1 MSHTAL
7 LEKENLTSLLVQ
19 LCQQQRLVAPVRN
32 SYGDTLFSVIDDPT
46 AVEIDLINQ
55 PQNSIKSFLF
65 PQTETLSLYRLE
77 HNGET
82 GRSGYQFTATLPD
95 VAPTLYFGVRSC
107 DMNAVLYLDKIFNP
121 KAGVD
126 PYYQQRRKGATF
138 ITLACQSP
146 EANCFCDR
154 TQTGPFMQH
163 GFDLQLTDIGSHY
176 HVTTAQDECPKGYD
190 LLTKFSS
197 SFCPANDSDDMT
209 MHQVNAEAQ
218 AMLNLDV
225 DVERCV
231 TLLKDSVLPS
241 SLLQQ
246 LAVRCQGCAGCAFVC
261 PTCSCFTIS
270 DQKLSD
276 QKLSDQ
282 HGERVRRW
290 DACTFSG
297 FTKMAGNHNPV
308 DGESERMTKRFL
320 HKLQHDVALY
330 GQVSCVG
337 CGRCVDMCFGGVDI
351 VRFINGV
358 CAVDDEGATT
368 AIEGE
373 GN

>member
-1 MSHTAL
+1 MTATAL
-7 LEKENLTSLLVQ
+7 LKKENLMPLLVQ
-19 LCQQQRLVAPVRN
+19 LSQQQRLVAPVKN
-32 SYGDTLFSVIDDPT
+32 SYGDTSFSVIDDLT

-65 PQTETLSLYRLE
+65 PQTETLSHYRLD
-77 HNGET
+77 HNDET
-82 GRSGYQFTATLPD
+82 GRSGYQFHATVPQVLPT
-95 VAPTLYFGVRSC
+95 VYFGVRSC

-121 KAGVD
+121 KAGAE
-126 PYYQQRRKGATF
+126 PYYQQRRKNATF
-138 ITLACQSP
+138 ITVACQSP
-146 EANCFCDR
+146 EANCFCDK

-163 GFDLQLTDIGSHY
+163 GFDLQLTDIGSFY
-176 HVTTAQDECPKGYD
+176 HVTTAQDECQTGD
-190 LLTKFSS
+190 TILRQFSA
-197 SFCPANDSDDMT
+197 SFCSASAADDT
-209 MHQVNAEAQ
+209 MMQQVNTKAQ
-218 AMLNLDV
+218 VLLNLAV

-231 TLLKDSVLPS
+231 TLLNGSPLPS
-241 SLLQQ
+241 TLLQQ
-246 LAVRCQGCAGCAFVC
+246 LAARCQGCAGCAYVC
-261 PTCSCFTIS
+261 PTCSCFTI
-270 DQKLSD
+270 SD

-308 DGESERMTKRFL
+308 DGESQRMTKRFL
-320 HKLQHDVALY
+320 HKLQHDVALH

-358 CAVDDEGATT
+358 CAADDEGST
-368 AIEGE
+368 AGIVGE
-373 GN
+373 GDLGDE

>member
-7 LEKENLTSLLVQ
+7 LEKENLTPLLVQ
-19 LCQQQRLVAPVRN
+19 LCQQQRLVAPVKN
-32 SYGDTLFSVIDDPT
+32 SYGDTLFCVIDDPA
-46 AVEIDLINQ
+46 AVEIDLVNQ

-65 PQTETLSLYRLE
+65 PQMETLSHYRLE
-77 HNGET
+77 HNAAT
-82 GRSGYQFTATLPD
+82 GRSGYQFHATLPQ
-95 VAPTLYFGVRSC
+95 VSATVYFGVRSC

-121 KAGVD
+121 KAGAD

-146 EANCFCDR
+146 EVNCFCDR

-176 HVTTAQDECPKGYD
+176 HVTTAQNDCLKGSD
-190 LLTKFSS
+190 LLTQFSA
-197 SFCPANDSDDMT
+197 SFCSASEADDTT
-209 MHQVNAEAQ
+209 MHQVNAKAQ
-218 AMLNLDV
+218 EMLNLDV

-231 TLLKDSVLPS
+231 VLLKDTALPS

-270 DQKLSD
+270 DQKQSD
-276 QKLSDQ
+276 H

-308 DGESERMTKRFL
+308 DGESARMTKRFL

-330 GQVSCVG
+330 DQVSCVG

-358 CAVDDEGATT
+358 CAGDDEASTVGKV
-368 AIEGE
+368 GE